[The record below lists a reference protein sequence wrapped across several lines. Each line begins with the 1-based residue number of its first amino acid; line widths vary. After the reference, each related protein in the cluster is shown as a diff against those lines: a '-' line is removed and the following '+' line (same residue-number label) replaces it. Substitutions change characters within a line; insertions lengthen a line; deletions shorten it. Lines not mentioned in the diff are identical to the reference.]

1 LIHPHRIYFCG
12 DVLIRGDKMIKV
24 AVDAMGGDNAPLS
37 VVRGCAMAVRSIPDV
52 YVYAVGKQEEIEKI
66 LADEEYDHERLEIV
80 NATET
85 IEMGDVPTLAVRR
98 KKDSSLVVAMRMVH
112 DGMAD
117 ALVSCGSTGA
127 VLVGAQ
133 VIVGRK
139 PGVGRSPL
147 ATLIPT
153 AKGFS
158 LLIDCGANV
167 DPKPEYLHTFAC
179 LGSEYYSRVMGV
191 ERPSVKLVNIGA
203 EDEKGNALVKAA
215 RPLLEADETINY
227 AGYIEARDIP
237 AGCADVI
244 VCDAFTGNVILKLY
258 EGLSKTLIGKIKEG
272 LMSSLRA
279 KIGALLIKPALK
291 AVVKSFDAGEYG
303 GAPMLGLTGL
313 VVKGHG
319 NSDAKAVC
327 NAIRQ
332 CVNYKG
338 E

>member
-1 LIHPHRIYFCG
+1 
-12 DVLIRGDKMIKV
+12 MIKV
-24 AVDAMGGDNAPLS
+24 AVDAMGGDDAPLEI
-37 VVRGCAMAVRSIPDV
+37 VKGCAMAVRSIPEV
-52 YVYAVGKQEEIEKI
+52 YIYAVGKQEEIEKI
-66 LADEEYDHERLEIV
+66 LAGEEYDHERLEIV

-85 IEMGDVPTLAVRR
+85 IEMGDVPTMAVRR

-112 DGMAD
+112 DGKAD

-139 PGVGRSPL
+139 PGVDRSPL
-147 ATLIPT
+147 ATMIPT

-167 DPKPEYLHTFAC
+167 DPRPEQLHTFAR
-179 LGSEYYSRVMGV
+179 LGSDYYSRVMGV
-191 ERPSVKLVNIGA
+191 EKPSVKLVNIGA
-203 EDEKGNALVKAA
+203 EDEKGNALVKAVK
-215 RPLLEADETINY
+215 PLLEADDTINY
-227 AGYIEARDIP
+227 AGYIESRDIP
-237 AGCADVI
+237 AGGADVI

-258 EGLSKTLIGKIKEG
+258 EGVAKTLIGSIKEG
-272 LMSSLRA
+272 LMGSLRS

-291 AVVKSFDAGEYG
+291 GVMKNFDASEYG

-313 VVKGHG
+313 VVKGHS
-319 NSDAKAVC
+319 NSNAKAVY